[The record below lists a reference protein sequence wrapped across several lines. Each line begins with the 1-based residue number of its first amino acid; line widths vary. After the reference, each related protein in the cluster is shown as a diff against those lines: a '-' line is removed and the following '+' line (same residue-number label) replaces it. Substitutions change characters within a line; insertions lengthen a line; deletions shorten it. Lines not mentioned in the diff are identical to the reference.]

1 MGLLFFVAKHDGC
14 FLNEVERAR
23 LEERRRHGPD
33 LAARADGVIRR
44 KASTEDRR
52 AAQLFLTPKGRRQL
66 DEVRKLN
73 DDLNTALRE
82 GF

>member
-1 MGLLFFVAKHDGC
+1 M
-14 FLNEVERAR
+14 
-23 LEERRRHGPD
+23 
-33 LAARADGVIRR
+33 IRR

-82 GF
+82 GFTAEELAVVVRFLSHVRSIPARAHAATTPAKKRKPARAT